1 MGERPARTEAT
12 ARPTSGDVSF
22 PAYVTATT
30 GVVLW
35 LGDRLAGDAGL
46 PPEVYVWVQLT
57 VPLLMGRA
65 AAAWRVRRA
74 GRQDMQEGP
83 DAGASGP

>member
-1 MGERPARTEAT
+1 MGERPARVPA
-12 ARPTSGDVSF
+12 AAPTSGDVSF

-35 LGDRLAGDAGL
+35 LGDRLTGDAGL

-74 GRQDMQEGP
+74 ARREMQEGP
-83 DAGASGP
+83 GAAAPGP